1 MRHQGNRIKNIF
13 SGCLPSVRN
22 FALSDG
28 VANMHIKKSDKYG
41 WLIYLLPAFI
51 VYTVFMA
58 FPLADSIRLSF
69 FSGSSASGKNIFVGL
84 NNYKALF
91 GDADN
96 ARRYWG
102 AFGNTWY
109 FFFIHMLVQNV
120 LGLTFSLMLTAKGMK
135 RTRFYQ
141 TIIFIPVTLAILVTG
156 YLWKLI
162 LNPQWGA
169 LPLMLKNFGL
179 ETLIKPWLGEQQYA
193 LTAISLVSSW
203 QWVGIPTMMIL
214 AGLQTISDD
223 LLEAADIAG
232 CNSWQKILYI
242 KLPLI
247 KPMLGM
253 IAILTFVNNFNA
265 FDVVF
270 AMENVNGA
278 PQYATDL
285 IGTLFYRIGIAGQHP
300 VGIPNPGMGAAIA
313 TVTFI
318 MLMIG
323 VGIMLRL
330 TQGDK
335 N

>member
-1 MRHQGNRIKNIF
+1 
-13 SGCLPSVRN
+13 
-22 FALSDG
+22 
-28 VANMHIKKSDKYG
+28 MHIKKSDKYG

-96 ARRYWG
+96 AHRYWG

-285 IGTLFYRIGIAGQHP
+285 IGTLFYRVGIAGQHP

-330 TQGDK
+330 TQSDK

>member
-1 MRHQGNRIKNIF
+1 
-13 SGCLPSVRN
+13 
-22 FALSDG
+22 
-28 VANMHIKKSDKYG
+28 MHIKKSDKYG
-41 WLIYLLPAFI
+41 WLIYLLPAFV

-69 FSGSSASGKNIFVGL
+69 FSGSSVSGKNIFVGL
-84 NNYKALF
+84 DNYKALF

-135 RTRFYQ
+135 WARFYQ

-169 LPLMLKNFGL
+169 LPLMLKNLGL

-232 CNSWQKILYI
+232 CNGWQKILYI

-247 KPMLGM
+247 KPVLGM
-253 IAILTFVNNFNA
+253 VAILTFVNNFNA

-285 IGTLFYRIGIAGQHP
+285 IGTLFYRVGIAGQHP

-330 TQGDK
+330 TQGAK

>member
-1 MRHQGNRIKNIF
+1 
-13 SGCLPSVRN
+13 
-22 FALSDG
+22 
-28 VANMHIKKSDKYG
+28 MHIKKSDKYG

-69 FSGSSASGKNIFVGL
+69 FSGSSVSGKNIFVGL
-84 NNYKALF
+84 DNYKALF

-285 IGTLFYRIGIAGQHP
+285 IGTLFYRVGIAGQHP

-330 TQGDK
+330 TQSDK

>member
-1 MRHQGNRIKNIF
+1 MNT
-13 SGCLPSVRN
+13 
-22 FALSDG
+22 
-28 VANMHIKKSDKYG
+28 KKSDRYG
-41 WLIYLLPAFI
+41 WLLYLLPAFI

-69 FSGSSASGKNIFVGL
+69 FSGSPASGKNLFVGL
-84 NNYKALF
+84 QNYKELF

-135 RTRFYQ
+135 WTRFYQ

-169 LPLMLKNFGL
+169 LPLMLKSIGL
-179 ETLIKPWLGEQQYA
+179 ESLVKPWLGEQQYA
-193 LTAISLVSSW
+193 LTALSLVSSW
-203 QWVGIPTMMIL
+203 QWVGIPAMMIL
-214 AGLQTISDD
+214 AGLQTIPDD

-232 CNSWQKILYI
+232 CSGWQKIRYI

-247 KPMLGM
+247 KPVLGM
-253 IAILTFVNNFNA
+253 VAILTFVNNFNA

-285 IGTLFYRIGIAGQHP
+285 IGTLFYRVGIVGQHP

-318 MLMIG
+318 MLMVG

-330 TQGDK
+330 TQGEKD
-335 N
+335 

>member
-1 MRHQGNRIKNIF
+1 MT
-13 SGCLPSVRN
+13 
-22 FALSDG
+22 
-28 VANMHIKKSDKYG
+28 IKKSDKYG
-41 WLIYLLPAFI
+41 WLLYLLPAFI

-120 LGLTFSLMLTAKGMK
+120 LGLTFSLMLTAKGMQ

-285 IGTLFYRIGIAGQHP
+285 IGTLFYRVGIAGQHP

>member
-1 MRHQGNRIKNIF
+1 
-13 SGCLPSVRN
+13 
-22 FALSDG
+22 
-28 VANMHIKKSDKYG
+28 MHIKKSDKYG

-285 IGTLFYRIGIAGQHP
+285 IGTLFYRVGIAGQHP

>member
-1 MRHQGNRIKNIF
+1 
-13 SGCLPSVRN
+13 
-22 FALSDG
+22 
-28 VANMHIKKSDKYG
+28 MHIKKSDKYG

-141 TIIFIPVTLAILVTG
+141 TIIFIPVTLVILVTG

-285 IGTLFYRIGIAGQHP
+285 IGTLFYRVGIAGQHP

>member
-1 MRHQGNRIKNIF
+1 MNT
-13 SGCLPSVRN
+13 
-22 FALSDG
+22 
-28 VANMHIKKSDKYG
+28 KKSDRYG
-41 WLIYLLPAFI
+41 WLLYLLPAFI

-69 FSGSSASGKNIFVGL
+69 FSGSPASGKNLFVGL
-84 NNYKALF
+84 QNYKELF

-135 RTRFYQ
+135 WTRFYQ

-169 LPLMLKNFGL
+169 LPLMLKSIGL
-179 ETLIKPWLGEQQYA
+179 ESLIKPWLGEQQYA
-193 LTAISLVSSW
+193 LTALSLVSSW
-203 QWVGIPTMMIL
+203 QWVGIPAMMIL
-214 AGLQTISDD
+214 AGLQTIPDD

-232 CNSWQKILYI
+232 CSGWQKIRYI

-247 KPMLGM
+247 KPVLGM
-253 IAILTFVNNFNA
+253 VAILTFVNNFNA

-285 IGTLFYRIGIAGQHP
+285 IGTLFYRVGIAGQHP

-318 MLMIG
+318 MLMVG

-330 TQGDK
+330 TQGEKD
-335 N
+335 

>member
-1 MRHQGNRIKNIF
+1 
-13 SGCLPSVRN
+13 
-22 FALSDG
+22 
-28 VANMHIKKSDKYG
+28 MHIKKSDKYG

-285 IGTLFYRIGIAGQHP
+285 IGTLFYRVGIAGQHP

-330 TQGDK
+330 TQSDK

>member
-1 MRHQGNRIKNIF
+1 
-13 SGCLPSVRN
+13 
-22 FALSDG
+22 
-28 VANMHIKKSDKYG
+28 MHIKKSDKYG
-41 WLIYLLPAFI
+41 WLIYLLPAFV

-69 FSGSSASGKNIFVGL
+69 FSGSSVSGKNIFVGL
-84 NNYKALF
+84 DNYKALF

-135 RTRFYQ
+135 WARFYQ

-169 LPLMLKNFGL
+169 LPLMLKNLGL

-203 QWVGIPTMMIL
+203 QWVGIPAMMIL
-214 AGLQTISDD
+214 AGLQTIPDD

-232 CNSWQKILYI
+232 CNGWQKILYI

-247 KPMLGM
+247 KPVLGM
-253 IAILTFVNNFNA
+253 VAILTFVNNFNA

>member
-1 MRHQGNRIKNIF
+1 
-13 SGCLPSVRN
+13 
-22 FALSDG
+22 
-28 VANMHIKKSDKYG
+28 MHIKKSDKYG

-51 VYTVFMA
+51 VYIVFMA

-69 FSGSSASGKNIFVGL
+69 FSGSPASGKNLFVGL
-84 NNYKALF
+84 QNYKELF

-120 LGLTFSLMLTAKGMK
+120 LGLTFSLMLTAQGMK

-169 LPLMLKNFGL
+169 LPLLLKNMGL

-203 QWVGIPTMMIL
+203 QWVGIPAMMIL
-214 AGLQTISDD
+214 AGLQTIPDD

-232 CNSWQKILYI
+232 CNGWQKILYI

-247 KPMLGM
+247 KPVLGM
-253 IAILTFVNNFNA
+253 VAILTFVNNFNA

-285 IGTLFYRIGIAGQHP
+285 IGTLFYRVGIAGQHP

-330 TQGDK
+330 TQSDK

>member
-1 MRHQGNRIKNIF
+1 MN
-13 SGCLPSVRN
+13 
-22 FALSDG
+22 
-28 VANMHIKKSDKYG
+28 IKKSDKYG

-285 IGTLFYRIGIAGQHP
+285 IGTLFYRVGIAGQHP

-330 TQGDK
+330 TQSDK

>member
-1 MRHQGNRIKNIF
+1 MNT
-13 SGCLPSVRN
+13 
-22 FALSDG
+22 
-28 VANMHIKKSDKYG
+28 KKSDRYG
-41 WLIYLLPAFI
+41 WLLYLLPAFI

-69 FSGSSASGKNIFVGL
+69 FSGSPASGKNLFVGL
-84 NNYKALF
+84 QNYKELF

-135 RTRFYQ
+135 WTRFYQ

-169 LPLMLKNFGL
+169 LPLMLKSIGL
-179 ETLIKPWLGEQQYA
+179 ESLIKPWLGEQQYA
-193 LTAISLVSSW
+193 LTALSLVSSW
-203 QWVGIPTMMIL
+203 QWVGIPAMMIL
-214 AGLQTISDD
+214 AGLQTIPDD

-232 CNSWQKILYI
+232 CSGWQKIRYI

-247 KPMLGM
+247 KPVLGM
-253 IAILTFVNNFNA
+253 VAILTFVNNFNA

-285 IGTLFYRIGIAGQHP
+285 IGTLFYRVGIAGQHP
-300 VGIPNPGMGAAIA
+300 VGIPNHGMGAAIA

-318 MLMIG
+318 MLMVG

-330 TQGDK
+330 TQGEKD
-335 N
+335 

>member
-1 MRHQGNRIKNIF
+1 
-13 SGCLPSVRN
+13 
-22 FALSDG
+22 
-28 VANMHIKKSDKYG
+28 MHIKKSDKYG

-141 TIIFIPVTLAILVTG
+141 TIIFIPVTLALLVTG

-285 IGTLFYRIGIAGQHP
+285 IGTLFYRVGIAGQHP

-330 TQGDK
+330 TQSDK

>member
-1 MRHQGNRIKNIF
+1 
-13 SGCLPSVRN
+13 
-22 FALSDG
+22 
-28 VANMHIKKSDKYG
+28 MHIKKSDKYG
-41 WLIYLLPAFI
+41 WLIYLLPAFA

-69 FSGSSASGKNIFVGL
+69 FSGSSVSGKNVFVGL
-84 NNYKALF
+84 DNYKALF
-91 GDADN
+91 GDAEN

-102 AFGNTWY
+102 AFSNTWY

-135 RTRFYQ
+135 WTRFYQ

-169 LPLMLKNFGL
+169 LPLLLKNIGL

-203 QWVGIPTMMIL
+203 QWVGIPAMMIL
-214 AGLQTISDD
+214 AGLQTIPDD

-232 CNSWQKILYI
+232 CNGWQKIRYI

-247 KPMLGM
+247 KPVLGM
-253 IAILTFVNNFNA
+253 VAILTFVNNFNA

-285 IGTLFYRIGIAGQHP
+285 IGTLFYRVGIAGQHP

>member
-1 MRHQGNRIKNIF
+1 MNI
-13 SGCLPSVRN
+13 
-22 FALSDG
+22 A
-28 VANMHIKKSDKYG
+28 KSDKYG
-41 WLIYLLPAFI
+41 WLLYLLPAFI
-51 VYTVFMA
+51 VYTIFMA

-69 FSGSSASGKNIFVGL
+69 FSGSSASGKNVFVGL

-120 LGLTFSLMLTAKGMK
+120 LGLAFSLMLTAKGMK
-135 RTRFYQ
+135 WTRFYQ

-169 LPLMLKNFGL
+169 LPLMLKNLGL

-203 QWVGIPTMMIL
+203 QWVGIPAMMIL

-232 CNSWQKILYI
+232 CNSWQKIRYI

-247 KPMLGM
+247 KPVLGM
-253 IAILTFVNNFNA
+253 VAILTFVNNFNA

-285 IGTLFYRIGIAGQHP
+285 IGTLFYRVGIAGQHP
-300 VGIPNPGMGAAIA
+300 V
-313 TVTFI
+313 
-318 MLMIG
+318 G

>member
-1 MRHQGNRIKNIF
+1 MN
-13 SGCLPSVRN
+13 
-22 FALSDG
+22 
-28 VANMHIKKSDKYG
+28 IKKSDRYG
-41 WLIYLLPAFI
+41 WVIYLLPAFI

-84 NNYKALF
+84 NNYKELF
-91 GDADN
+91 GDAEN

-120 LGLTFSLMLTAKGMK
+120 LGLAFSLMLTAKGMK
-135 RTRFYQ
+135 WTRFYQ

-169 LPLMLKNFGL
+169 LPLMLKNLGL
-179 ETLIKPWLGEQQYA
+179 ETLVKPWLGEQQYA
-193 LTAISLVSSW
+193 LTALALVSSW
-203 QWVGIPTMMIL
+203 QWVGIPAMMIL

-232 CNSWQKILYI
+232 CNSWQKIRYI

-247 KPMLGM
+247 KPVLGM
-253 IAILTFVNNFNA
+253 VAILTFVNNFNA

-285 IGTLFYRIGIAGQHP
+285 IGTLFYRVGIAGQHP
-300 VGIPNPGMGAAIA
+300 VGIPYPGMGAAIA

-335 N
+335 D